1 MALEA
6 QAAMSFSMSSFV
18 GQLNYLLCKILWT
31 HWVSDIEFFRVYLG
45 TLMGKKVGS
54 EAVIKGQRQGVDG
67 YVDIEFKVTVGSKE
81 M

>member
-31 HWVSDIEFFRVYLG
+31 HWVSDIEFFRVWNICL
-45 TLMGKKVGS
+45 
-54 EAVIKGQRQGVDG
+54 D
-67 YVDIEFKVTVGSKE
+67 FKIYNGLEPQTF
-81 M
+81 